1 MDYKYYKHKPRT
13 EEKNMRMKI
22 TKNEWKTYSIEYY
35 CNLGRQANRGKRDNS
50 KCMTNRI
57 VFFVIQC
64 NIIVISVSNIYVPT
78 SSHVQKKTI
87 KSKQMHPHL
96 DSKVHIHTHFSS
108 NKCSLK
114 PITCSLW
121 GRFRESQTQ
130 KTAVSWGC

>member
-1 MDYKYYKHKPRT
+1 MDYKYYKHKPRSE

-22 TKNEWKTYSIEYY
+22 TKNEGKTYSIEYY
-35 CNLGRQANRGKRDNS
+35 CNLGRQGKGERDNS

-64 NIIVISVSNIYVPT
+64 NIIVISVSNIYVPHPLT
-78 SSHVQKKTI
+78 YRKKTI

-121 GRFRESQTQ
+121 GRFQERQTVTDRQ
-130 KTAVSWGC
+130 TAVS